1 MVWVFLGRLL
11 NHGEERRRHF
21 LAINNERATKYFVT
35 AVLRVDLCKAKH
47 LRVGELAAE
56 LLFYA
61 MQIFNFGRRESKA
74 FLLVVAL
81 EV

>member
-1 MVWVFLGRLL
+1 M
-11 NHGEERRRHF
+11 
-21 LAINNERATKYFVT
+21 
-35 AVLRVDLCKAKH
+35 CKAKH

-61 MQIFNFGRRESKA
+61 MQIFNFGRRERKT